1 MSEVKGTLLTII
13 LALTVF
19 GVVFGLVTVAINKKA
34 DEVATKIDEAGK
46 IEDKKDGEGDAQQKT
61 GNKALGITYSF

>member
-46 IEDKKDGEGDAQQKT
+46 VEEKTDEDSESQTEGDQ
-61 GNKALGITYSF
+61 LGIRYTY

>member
-34 DEVATKIDEAGK
+34 DEVATKIDEAGNVEK
-46 IEDKKDGEGDAQQKT
+46 GDSDKDQETET
-61 GNKALGITYSF
+61 GNETLGIRYSY